1 MLSDLIRS
9 NVESAF
15 AIPLPAIQASSGGS
29 GNPYDAASTTR
40 RGANWQ
46 PNRLGPTTNL
56 WSTLDLMRARCRDE
70 VRNNPWATS
79 AIDNFESQVIGNG
92 IKPRWTLPDR
102 PDLKLKIETAF
113 NYWANCTSMDQN
125 GKLNF
130 YGLQALASREI
141 FEAGEVLCRLYTRPS
156 SWGLSVPLQ
165 LQLIEG
171 EQMPIWR
178 TMSFGSGDAPGMP
191 PDNTLRVGLEFDPQK
206 RLVAYQMYKENPG
219 ETAFYPID
227 GLTFIRV
234 PAKDCLHAFKPLR
247 AGQLRGQPMLASGLG
262 MLHELEKYTDAT
274 VVRRVISRMFAG
286 FINSVTPNDDLPGG
300 LLPQGTQPNSGPSCS
315 WNGNGNY
322 NPPGVLDATVEPG
335 TMISLLPGESITF
348 PNLPQDNDFEAF
360 LRVMLHRFAVSVG
373 ATYEQITGD
382 LKGVNYSSI
391 RAGLLDFRRKCEQFQ
406 RNIIIQQFCMPAI
419 RRWLDEAVMAGVLS
433 LPGYA
438 KDPSPYLN
446 VQWATPAWPW
456 VDPLK
461 DGQAAQVAVRN
472 GFTSREAIVAE
483 QGEDVVAIDT
493 QQASDNQ
500 RADELGLVYDS
511 RPDQVLIGRE
521 SNPTE
526 EAPEEDEQGKQEQ
539 KGEEKSGS

>member
-1 MLSDLIRS
+1 MLTDLIRQTNTAVFTPPS
-9 NVESAF
+9 
-15 AIPLPAIQASSGGS
+15 IQASSGGG

-40 RGANWQ
+40 RGAHWQ
-46 PNRLGPTTNL
+46 PNRQGPTTNL
-56 WSTLDLMRARCRDE
+56 WSSLDLMRARCRDE
-70 VRNNPWATS
+70 VRNNPWATA

-92 IKPRWTLPDR
+92 IKPRWNLPDR

-113 NYWANCTSMDQN
+113 NRWAGCKSIDHA
-125 GKLNF
+125 GLLNF

-141 FEAGEVLCRLYTRPS
+141 FEAGEVLCRLYTRPK
-156 SWGLSVPLQ
+156 SWGMEVPLQ

-171 EQMPIWR
+171 EQMPIWLSAIQGGVVVD
-178 TMSFGSGDAPGMP
+178 TPK
-191 PDNTLRVGLEFDPQK
+191 DNVVRVGIEFDPYG
-206 RLVAYQMYKENPG
+206 RRVAYQMYKENPG
-219 ETAFYPID
+219 ETSFYNVD
-227 GLTFIRV
+227 ALTFVRV

-247 AGQLRGQPMLASGLG
+247 AGQLRGQPFLASGLG

-300 LLPQGTQPNSGPSCS
+300 LLPQANGQGPSF
-315 WNGNGNY
+315 NNVGGN
-322 NPPGVLDATVEPG
+322 NPPGVLDAVVEPG
-335 TMISLLPGESITF
+335 TMVTLLPGETITF

-406 RNIIIQQFCMPAI
+406 RNIIIQQFCEGVV

-438 KDPSPYLN
+438 KDSSPY
-446 VQWATPAWPW
+446 QDIMWATPGWPW
-456 VDPLK
+456 VDPK
-461 DGQAAQVAVRN
+461 NDQEANAAAVRS
-472 GFTSREAIVAE
+472 GFTSNEEVIAE
-483 QGEDVVAIDT
+483 RGGDIATVYAQIAAE
-493 QQASDNQ
+493 NEM
-500 RADELGLVYDS
+500 ADDLGLVRDIDP
-511 RPDQVLIGRE
+511 RLVLIGRE

-526 EAPEEDEQGKQEQ
+526 EAPPEDAAGEQEQ
-539 KGEEKSGS
+539 KGAEKAGS